1 VVIPTRAGGV
11 ELSPALQTVDLIPA
25 RTARGIVVVSARLGT
40 NDLDETIAWWREQRT
55 PVWGVV
61 PERVGIASGP
71 EGRLSREGLELYT
84 GILRRARQGRR

>member
-1 VVIPTRAGGV
+1 V
-11 ELSPALQTVDLIPA
+11 ELSPALQTLDLIPA
-25 RTARGIVVVSARLGT
+25 KTPRGIIIVSARFGT